1 MKGSAKKRSMADG
14 SFLSKMDITA
24 SRATAPSTSFDGCAF
39 ADCARAI
46 EARATPAVATDVT
59 NHLSTENPML
69 PAALFMIRWVRH
81 SFEIEPGT
89 LCLATASAHPNG
101 VWKNTN
107 FGSKS

>member
-1 MKGSAKKRSMADG
+1 
-14 SFLSKMDITA
+14 
-24 SRATAPSTSFDGCAF
+24 
-39 ADCARAI
+39 
-46 EARATPAVATDVT
+46 VT
-59 NHLSTENPML
+59 NLLSTENPML